1 VAINASAKFS
11 HVLPSLVPIHGGN
24 AFAFHNRMLD
34 HVRGNAFA
42 AEEPVA
48 CLPVL
53 IDLFPYQFRCELRR
67 E

>member
-1 VAINASAKFS
+1 MCCPASSLFIAGM
-11 HVLPSLVPIHGGN
+11 PSL
-24 AFAFHNRMLD
+24 FHSRMLD
-34 HVRGNAFA
+34 HVRGNAFT

-53 IDLFPYQFRCELRR
+53 IDLFPYPFRRELRR

>member
-1 VAINASAKFS
+1 
-11 HVLPSLVPIHGGN
+11 
-24 AFAFHNRMLD
+24 MLD
-34 HVRGNAFA
+34 YVRGNAFA